1 MSMNLP
7 PKENINVQPQ
17 PEQVMPQAQPTPAP
31 TEVQTTE
38 AQATPQEGE
47 QVVEQI
53 AEGIASDQIRGLD
66 IIIAVLSDSL
76 GISVPQAESLAQ
88 ILIMDLADEAQEQQA
103 APVQPEQTVAS
114 TDVPPQ
120 V

>member
-17 PEQVMPQAQPTPAP
+17 PEQVMPQAQPAPAP

-38 AQATPQEGE
+38 AQATP